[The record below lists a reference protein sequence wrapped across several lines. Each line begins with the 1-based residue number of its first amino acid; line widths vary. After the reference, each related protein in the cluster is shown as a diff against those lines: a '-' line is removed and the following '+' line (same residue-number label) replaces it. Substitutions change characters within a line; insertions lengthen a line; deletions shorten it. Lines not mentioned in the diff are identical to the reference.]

1 MGRMTLTS
9 ACGPWLEGALGLL
22 YPAVCQLCG
31 EGRATAREGYVCEG
45 CRNRPGALRFIAAP
59 YCDRCGLP
67 FDGAVTGRFECG
79 HCAGMDL
86 HFRFARAAVVA
97 TDLILQVVHA
107 YKYHR
112 AVWFEPFLAG
122 LLVQAALPELRR
134 EPWDWIVPVPLFPV
148 KEREREFNQSA
159 RLAARLSEA
168 AGIPLKT
175 RVVSRQRPTR
185 TQTQLSRSARQEN
198 MRGAFAPT
206 GVAWRRGGRVVLV
219 DDVLT
224 TGATTS
230 ACARALRMAGAA
242 EVCVW
247 TVARGQWST

>member
-1 MGRMTLTS
+1 MTPVS
-9 ACGPWLEGALGLL
+9 ASRLWLEGLLGLL

-31 EGRATAREGYVCEG
+31 ENRATAADGYVCG
-45 CRNRPGALRFIAAP
+45 DCRNRPGAVRHIVPP

-67 FDGAVTGRFECG
+67 FDGEATGRFECG
-79 HCAGMDL
+79 HCAGLEL

-97 TDLILQVVHA
+97 TDAILRVVHA
-107 YKYHR
+107 YKYQR

-122 LLVQAALPELRR
+122 LLVQAAAPELPRHA
-134 EPWDWIVPVPLFPV
+134 WDCIVPVPLFPV

-159 RLAARLSEA
+159 RLASRLSRA
-168 AGIPLKT
+168 TGIPLET
-175 RVVSRQRPTR
+175 RVVHRRHSTR
-185 TQTQLSRSARQEN
+185 TQTRLSRPARMEN

-206 GVAWRRGGRVVLV
+206 DPACWSGSRVVLV

-230 ACARALRMAGAA
+230 ACARALRIAGAA
-242 EVCVW
+242 DVCVW

>member
-1 MGRMTLTS
+1 MTLAS
-9 ACGPWLEGALGLL
+9 AGSPWLEGALGLL

-31 EGRATAREGYVCEG
+31 EDRATAGEGYVCDR
-45 CRNRPGALRFIAAP
+45 CRNRPGAVRRIMAP

-67 FDGAVTGRFECG
+67 YDGAVTGQFECG
-79 HCAGMDL
+79 HCAGLEL
-86 HFRFARAAVVA
+86 HFRRARAAVVA
-97 TDLILQVVHA
+97 TDLILRVVHA

-134 EPWDWIVPVPLFPV
+134 EAWDGIVPVPLFPV

-159 RLAARLSEA
+159 RLAARLSAA
-168 AGIPLKT
+168 AGIPLET
-175 RVVSRQRPTR
+175 RVVCRRRP
-185 TQTQLSRSARQEN
+185 TQTQTRLSRSARAEN

-206 GVAWRRGGRVVLV
+206 GAEWPRGGRVVLV

-230 ACARALRMAGAA
+230 ACARALRLAGAA
-242 EVCVW
+242 DVCVW